1 MEKEKLE
8 IYNKLRNISKDNG
21 KKPIFISYS
30 KLQKYL
36 YCPLSYRIQ
45 YIDKEKVEFEKNIN
59 GEIGTLSHD
68 IIEKECKGELKF
80 KDNNDRAMYF
90 REKANNLALEFGLE
104 KDIPLIQSLYDFF
117 KMSDYKDKY
126 INAEFEVPVYY
137 KLKYINDEY
146 DYWVVG
152 FIDCVLHNEDGT
164 VNIIDFKTSNTSG
177 YTGVKLQQ
185 ALLQIG
191 SYAYIYEHMF
201 RKRVNKIGY
210 HFLKYGDIKFID
222 YKGKNRKTSKVE
234 RRKIIEEFNN
244 KNGISDLII
253 SDCYSM
259 LEFNKEN
266 RLEYMKKLIELFKE
280 IDNTNYSDFT
290 SKNRDVG
297 YCERFCPFRN
307 SEKCKIEN
315 QYNYTDIFKN
325 NTMMEI
331 CKIALKNDNINVDIV
346 W

>member
-244 KNGISDLII
+244 KNGVSDLII

-259 LEFNKEN
+259 LDFNKEN